1 MDALMT
7 PDALMTAFRQLMD
20 ATMMMGYKYVYRYVI
35 SCDFRYTNRTTLLP
49 PLPKANALN

>member
-20 ATMMMGYKYVYRYVI
+20 ATMMMGYKYYNKFIFY
-35 SCDFRYTNRTTLLP
+35 
-49 PLPKANALN
+49 